1 MFKRF
6 IYAIGILV
14 FMAILLVAGWLIYY
28 RFDLGAP
35 KVELKEDLMIERITD
50 IGKLE
55 LVKYSMKDVIE
66 RKELR
71 YFFPDQRVLFIA
83 VGEVTGCIDLRRVS
97 EGDIV
102 KQGVDSITIYLPEP
116 EICYVRLDHK
126 KSKVYDISGAWLP
139 GDTQNLV
146 EGIYKFA
153 EQRLLKSAQEMDIL
167 GKTKENA
174 SIIFKPML
182 ENITGVKVN
191 IAFR

>member
-6 IYAIGILV
+6 IYVIGTLV
-14 FMAILLVAGWLIYY
+14 FIATLLVAGWLIYY
-28 RFDLGAP
+28 KFDLGAS
-35 KVELKEDLMIERITD
+35 KVEVKEDLMIERITD

-83 VGEVTGCIDLRRVS
+83 VGEVAGCIDLRQVS
-97 EGDIV
+97 EKDII
-102 KQGVDSITIYLPEP
+102 KHGIDSVTIYLPQP

-139 GDTQNLV
+139 GDTQDLV

-153 EQRLLKSAQEMDIL
+153 EQRLLKNAQEMGIL

-174 SIIFKPML
+174 SVIFKPML
-182 ENITGVKVN
+182 ENITGVRVN

>member
-1 MFKRF
+1 M
-6 IYAIGILV
+6 V
-14 FMAILLVAGWLIYY
+14 
-28 RFDLGAP
+28 
-35 KVELKEDLMIERITD
+35 ERITD

-83 VGEVTGCIDLRRVS
+83 VGEVAGCIDLRLVS
-97 EGDIV
+97 KEDV
-102 KQGVDSITIYLPEP
+102 VRHNNDSVTIYLPQP

-126 KSKVYDISGAWLP
+126 KSKVYDIAGAWLP

-153 EQRLLKSAQEMDIL
+153 EQRLLKNAQEMDVL

-174 SIIFKPML
+174 TIIFKPML
-182 ENITGVKVN
+182 ENITGLSVN

>member
-1 MFKRF
+1 MLKKTVSTLFVLLFIVVFIMSGWF
-6 IYAIGILV
+6 IYHKFGLNSSKTAV
-14 FMAILLVAGWLIYY
+14 
-28 RFDLGAP
+28 
-35 KVELKEDLMIERITD
+35 KEDLMVSRITN

-83 VGEVTGCIDLRRVS
+83 VGEVAGCIDLRKV
-97 EGDIV
+97 EKNDIV
-102 KQGVDSITIYLPEP
+102 RHKADSVTIYLPAP

-146 EGIYKFA
+146 EGIYKLA
-153 EQRLLKSAQEMDIL
+153 EQRLLKNAEEMDVL
-167 GKTKENA
+167 GKTRENA
-174 SIIFKPML
+174 TIIFKPMI
-182 ENITGVKVN
+182 ENITATKVN

>member
-1 MFKRF
+1 MRKT
-6 IYAIGILV
+6 ISGVVILLLI
-14 FMAILLVAGWLIYY
+14 AILLVSGWFIYHK
-28 RFDLGAP
+28 FDLGAS
-35 KVELKEDLMIERITD
+35 KVKVTEDLMVERITD

-55 LVKYSMKDVIE
+55 LVKYSMKDVLE

-83 VGEVTGCIDLRRVS
+83 VGEVAGCIDLRKVTK
-97 EGDIV
+97 EDIV
-102 KQGVDSITIYLPEP
+102 RHRVDSVTIYLPQP

-139 GDTQNLV
+139 GDTKDLV
-146 EGIYKFA
+146 EGIYQLA
-153 EQRLLKSAQEMDIL
+153 EQRLLKNAQEMNVL

-174 SIIFKPML
+174 SVIFKPMI
-182 ENITGVKVN
+182 ENITGAKVN

>member
-6 IYAIGILV
+6 IYVIGTLV
-14 FMAILLVAGWLIYY
+14 FIATLLVAGWLIYY
-28 RFDLGAP
+28 KFDLGAS

-83 VGEVTGCIDLRRVS
+83 VGEVAGCIDLTQVS
-97 EGDIV
+97 EKDIV
-102 KQGVDSITIYLPEP
+102 KLGVDSITIYLPQP

-153 EQRLLKSAQEMDIL
+153 EQRLLKNAQEMDIL

-174 SIIFKPML
+174 SVIFKPML
-182 ENITGVKVN
+182 ENITGTRVN

>member
-1 MFKRF
+1 MLRKTSSTIVVLLLIAVLLISGWF
-6 IYAIGILV
+6 IY
-14 FMAILLVAGWLIYY
+14 YK
-28 RFDLGAP
+28 FDLGSS
-35 KVELKEDLMIERITD
+35 KVKVAEDVMIERITD
-50 IGKLE
+50 MGKLE

-83 VGEVTGCIDLRRVS
+83 VGEVAGCIDLRKV
-97 EGDIV
+97 EQDDIIRH
-102 KQGVDSITIYLPEP
+102 KVDSITIYLPEP

-146 EGIYKFA
+146 EGIYQLA
-153 EQRLLKSAQEMDIL
+153 EQRLLKNAEEMNVL

-174 SIIFKPML
+174 NIIFKPMI
-182 ENITGVKVN
+182 ENITGAKVN
-191 IAFR
+191 IAFK

>member
-1 MFKRF
+1 MFRRF
-6 IYAIGILV
+6 VVIFGFFITFGV
-14 FMAILLVAGWLIYY
+14 LLIAAWLAYHKFNPTADHVI
-28 RFDLGAP
+28 REEVML
-35 KVELKEDLMIERITD
+35 ERIAD

-83 VGEVTGCIDLRRVS
+83 VGEVTGCIDLKKIT
-97 EGDIV
+97 EKDIV
-102 KQGVDSITIYLPEP
+102 KQGSNAITIYLPAP

-126 KSKVYDISGAWLP
+126 RSKIYDISGAWLP
-139 GDTQNLV
+139 GDTQHLV
-146 EGIYKFA
+146 EGVYKLA
-153 EQRLLKSAQEMDIL
+153 EQRLLKNAQEMDIL

-174 SIIFKPML
+174 EIIFKPML
-182 ENITGVKVN
+182 ANITGLEVT

>member
-1 MFKRF
+1 MFRRF
-6 IYAIGILV
+6 IYAIGVLV

-28 RFDLGAP
+28 KFDLRAS
-35 KVELKEDLMIERITD
+35 KVEVKEDLMIERITD

-83 VGEVTGCIDLRRVS
+83 VGEVTGCIDLRRVT

-102 KQGVDSITIYLPEP
+102 KHGADSITIYLPEP

-167 GKTKENA
+167 GKTRENA
-174 SIIFKPML
+174 GIIFKPML

>member
-6 IYAIGILV
+6 IYVIGTLV
-14 FMAILLVAGWLIYY
+14 FIATLLVAGWLIYY
-28 RFDLGAP
+28 KFDLGAS
-35 KVELKEDLMIERITD
+35 KVEVKEDLMIERITD

-83 VGEVTGCIDLRRVS
+83 VGEVAGCIDLRQVS
-97 EGDIV
+97 EKDIV
-102 KQGVDSITIYLPEP
+102 KHGIDSVTIYLPQP

-139 GDTQNLV
+139 GDTQDLV

-153 EQRLLKSAQEMDIL
+153 EQRLLKNAQEMDVL

-174 SIIFKPML
+174 SVIFKPML
-182 ENITGVKVN
+182 ENITGVRVN

>member
-6 IYAIGILV
+6 IYTIGTSLLLC
-14 FMAILLVAGWLIYY
+14 ILLAAGWLIYHK
-28 RFDLGAP
+28 FDLGAQ
-35 KVELKEDLMIERITD
+35 KSVLTEDVMIERITD

-55 LVKYSMKDVIE
+55 LVKYTMKDVIE

-83 VGEVTGCIDLRRVS
+83 VGEVAGCIDLRKIT
-97 EGDIV
+97 ENDIV
-102 KQGVDSITIYLPEP
+102 KHGPDAVTIYLPQP

-146 EGIYKFA
+146 EGIYKLA
-153 EQRLLKSAQEMDIL
+153 EQRLLKNAQEMDLL

-174 SIIFKPML
+174 QIIFKPML
-182 ENITGVKVN
+182 ENIFETKVTMV
-191 IAFR
+191 FR

>member
-1 MFKRF
+1 MLRKTISTIVILLLIAVLLVSGWF
-6 IYAIGILV
+6 IY
-14 FMAILLVAGWLIYY
+14 YK
-28 RFDLGAP
+28 FDLGP
-35 KVELKEDLMIERITD
+35 SKVQVADDVMVERITD

-55 LVKYSMKDVIE
+55 LVKYSMKDVLE

-83 VGEVTGCIDLRRVS
+83 VGEVAGCIDLRKVKK
-97 EGDIV
+97 EDIIRN
-102 KQGVDSITIYLPEP
+102 GSDSVTIYLPEP

-126 KSKVYDISGAWLP
+126 RSKVYDISGAWLP

-146 EGIYKFA
+146 EGIYQLA
-153 EQRLLKSAQEMDIL
+153 EQRLLKNAQEMNVL

-174 SIIFKPML
+174 SIIFKPMI
-182 ENITGVKVN
+182 ENITGAKIN